1 MNTKKLISP
10 LLLTLTLSACTNLSS
25 VKQYSETANNSLAQ
39 VPTVF
44 NDFSGSCERRADYA
58 PINYKPDC
66 SNLKDTEKPLKE
78 IVSVLQTYIKS
89 LGVLA
94 DDQKVTFSKDIDSL
108 ENELKGLEKLD
119 SDQVAAVSTVAKY
132 LSKLAS
138 DGYRRN
144 VVKTTLHENDI
155 QVKTIT
161 TALSNII
168 QQDYEELLELE
179 KRAAIKYYRGIQAKY
194 GKTEPLAVM
203 IKMEQQ
209 QEKLSEIQK
218 RVKAIKPLTQLL
230 DQVQQGHHQ
239 LTVQSDKLDSKEVI
253 ELVKTFVKDSNP
265 VIKLIKDTY
274 Q

>member
-1 MNTKKLISP
+1 MKITQLTYPLI
-10 LLLTLTLSACTNLSS
+10 LSIALSGCTNLSS

-39 VPTVF
+39 VPTIF
-44 NDFSGSCERRADYA
+44 NDFSGSCERRAEYTHKD
-58 PINYKPDC
+58 YKPDC
-66 SNLKDTEKPLKE
+66 SNLKSTEKPLKE
-78 IVSVLQTYIKS
+78 VVSVLQTYIKS
-89 LGVLA
+89 LGTLA
-94 DDQKVTFSKDIDSL
+94 DDKKVTFSKDIAGL
-108 ENELKGLEKLD
+108 EKELKGLDKLD

-138 DGYRRN
+138 DGYRRS
-144 VVKTTLHENDI
+144 VVKTTLKENDT

-161 TALSNII
+161 TALSDII
-168 QQDYEELLELE
+168 QQDYEALLELE
-179 KRAAIKYYRGIQAKY
+179 KRAAIKYYRGIEATY

-209 QEKLSEIQK
+209 QVKLAEIQK

-239 LTVQSDKLDSKEVI
+239 LTVQSDKLDSKEVV
-253 ELVKTFVKDSNP
+253 ELVKTFVKDSKP
-265 VIKLIKDTY
+265 VIKLIKDAY

>member
-10 LLLTLTLSACTNLSS
+10 LLLTLTLTACTNLSS

-39 VPTVF
+39 IPTVF
-44 NDFSGSCERRADYA
+44 NDFSGSCERRAEYA
-58 PINYKPDC
+58 PKDHKPDC
-66 SNLKDTEKPLKE
+66 SDLKDTEKPLRE
-78 IVSVLQTYIKS
+78 VVSVLQTYIKS
-89 LGVLA
+89 LGTLA
-94 DDQKVTFSKDIDSL
+94 DDKKVTFSKDIDGL
-108 ENELKGLEKLD
+108 EKELKGLDKLD

-144 VVKTTLHENDI
+144 VVKTTLKDNDT
-155 QVKTIT
+155 QVKTIV
-161 TALSNII
+161 TALSDII
-168 QQDYEELLELE
+168 QQDYDALLELE

-209 QEKLSEIQK
+209 QVKLAEIQK

-239 LTVQSDKLDSKEVI
+239 LTIQSDKLDSKEVV
-253 ELVKTFVKDSNP
+253 ELVKRFVKDSKP
-265 VIKLIKDTY
+265 VIKLIKDAY